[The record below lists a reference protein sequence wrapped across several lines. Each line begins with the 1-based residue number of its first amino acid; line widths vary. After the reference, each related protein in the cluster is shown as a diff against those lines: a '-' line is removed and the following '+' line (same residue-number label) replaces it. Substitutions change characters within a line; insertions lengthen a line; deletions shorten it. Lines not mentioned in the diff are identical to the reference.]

1 MKDLLFISGN
11 INQFLKILSLSQDKV
26 EAQLNKVLANSSRQ
40 PKISAADDELNEFS
54 DYWQYFDDGIELL
67 WGLGRLRSIAIYTQ
81 QSDKEGYLPYTDQL
95 FSTFSNMAHKNT
107 VEEYLG
113 SPSKTGT
120 WFNNT
125 WIRYD
130 DFNTAN
136 IAMRFEFDTT
146 ERIARIGITGKS
158 AMLR

>member
-1 MKDLLFISGN
+1 VKKTLFIPGN

-26 EAQLNKVLANSSRQ
+26 EAQLNKVLANSSHQ

-54 DYWQYFDDGIELL
+54 DYWQYFDDGVELL
-67 WGLGRLRSIAIYTQ
+67 WGLGRLRSVAVYTQ

-113 SPSKTGT
+113 SPSKTGN

-130 DFNTAN
+130 DVNTAD

-146 ERIARIGITGKS
+146 ERIARIGITEKS
-158 AMLR
+158 AMRR

>member
-1 MKDLLFISGN
+1 MKKTLLIPGN

-81 QSDKEGYLPYTDQL
+81 QSDKEGYLPYTNQL

-113 SPSKTGT
+113 SPSKTGN

-130 DFNTAN
+130 NVNTAD

-146 ERIARIGITGKS
+146 ERITRIGITEKS
-158 AMLR
+158 AIRR

>member
-1 MKDLLFISGN
+1 MKDLSFIPGN
-11 INQFLKILSLSQDKV
+11 IDQFLSILSLSQDKV
-26 EAQLNKVLANSSRQ
+26 EEQLNKVLANSSRQ
-40 PKISAADDELNEFS
+40 PKISAAGDELNEFS

-81 QSDKEGYLPYTDQL
+81 QLDKEGYLPYTGQL
-95 FSTFSNMAHKNT
+95 FSTFSNTAHRNT

-113 SPSKTGT
+113 SPSKTGN

-130 DFNTAN
+130 NVNTAD
-136 IAMRFEFDTT
+136 IVMRFEFDTT
-146 ERIARIGITGKS
+146 ERIARIGITEKS
-158 AMLR
+158 VIRR

>member
-1 MKDLLFISGN
+1 MKKTFFIPGN
-11 INQFLKILSLSQDKV
+11 INQFLSILGLSQDKV
-26 EAQLNKVLANSSRQ
+26 ETQLNKVLANSSHQ
-40 PKISAADDELNEFS
+40 PEISTADDELNEFS

-81 QSDKEGYLPYTDQL
+81 QSDKEGYLPYTGQL
-95 FSTFSNMAHKNT
+95 FSIFSSMAHRNT

-130 DFNTAN
+130 NVNTAD

-146 ERIARIGITGKS
+146 ERITRIGITEKS
-158 AMLR
+158 AMRR

>member
-1 MKDLLFISGN
+1 MKDLSFIPGN

-40 PKISAADDELNEFS
+40 PKISTADDELNEFS

-81 QSDKEGYLPYTDQL
+81 QSDKEGYLPYTGQL
-95 FSTFSNMAHKNT
+95 FSIFSNTAHRNT
-107 VEEYLG
+107 VEQYLG

-130 DFNTAN
+130 DVNTAD
-136 IAMRFEFDTT
+136 IAVRFEFDTT
-146 ERIARIGITGKS
+146 ERITRIGITEKS
-158 AMLR
+158 AIRR

>member
-1 MKDLLFISGN
+1 
-11 INQFLKILSLSQDKV
+11 
-26 EAQLNKVLANSSRQ
+26 
-40 PKISAADDELNEFS
+40 
-54 DYWQYFDDGIELL
+54 
-67 WGLGRLRSIAIYTQ
+67 
-81 QSDKEGYLPYTDQL
+81 
-95 FSTFSNMAHKNT
+95 MAHKNT
-107 VEEYLG
+107 VEEYLR

-146 ERIARIGITGKS
+146 ERIARIGITEKS
-158 AMLR
+158 AIRN

>member
-1 MKDLLFISGN
+1 MKKTLFIPGN
-11 INQFLKILSLSQDKV
+11 INQFLSILGLSQDKV
-26 EAQLNKVLANSSRQ
+26 EAQLNKVLTNSSRQ

-54 DYWQYFDDGIELL
+54 DYWQYFDDGIELM

-81 QSDKEGYLPYTDQL
+81 QSDKEGYLPYTNQL
-95 FSTFSNMAHKNT
+95 FSTFSSMAHKNT

-130 DFNTAN
+130 NVNTAD

-146 ERIARIGITGKS
+146 ERIARIGITEKS
-158 AMLR
+158 AMRR

>member
-26 EAQLNKVLANSSRQ
+26 EAQLNKVLVNSSHH
-40 PKISAADDELNEFS
+40 PKISRADDELNEFS

-113 SPSKTGT
+113 SPSKTGN

-130 DFNTAN
+130 DVNTAN

-146 ERIARIGITGKS
+146 ERIARIGITEKS

>member
-1 MKDLLFISGN
+1 MFIPGN
-11 INQFLKILSLSQDKV
+11 INQFLKVLSSSQDKV
-26 EAQLNKVLANSSRQ
+26 EAQLNKVLANSSHQ

-54 DYWQYFDDGIELL
+54 NYWQYFDDGIELL

-113 SPSKTGT
+113 SPSKTIIPGFVT
-120 WFNNT
+120 MMSTPLTLLCALNSTQPN
-125 WIRYD
+125 
-130 DFNTAN
+130 
-136 IAMRFEFDTT
+136 
-146 ERIARIGITGKS
+146 G
-158 AMLR
+158 LLVLV